1 MAKDS
6 DDPYYIGKQRRPQK
20 QGEPNQDEPKTKA
33 EVLAVTWGLTR
44 AILMPTARL
53 QYGGY

>member
-44 AILMPTARL
+44 GDPDAYREAAI
-53 QYGGY
+53 

>member
-6 DDPYYIGKQRRPQK
+6 DDPSYIGKRRVRPQK
-20 QGEPNQDEPKTKA
+20 QGEPNRDEPKTKA

-44 AILMPTARL
+44 GDPDAYREAAI
-53 QYGGY
+53 